1 MCRINPR
8 VDFAFKKL
16 FGSAENKD
24 LLISLINAIISEQ
37 EQIVEVEL
45 MNPFNLA
52 DYQAGKMSIL
62 DIKAKSEKGV
72 WINVEMQISEDI
84 YFDKRAIYY
93 WAKLVTEQLSEGR
106 LYKELKKTIS
116 INIMDFN
123 FIDDVTEFHSCY
135 KIMNTATGK
144 ADKLHDI
151 FELHYV
157 ELSKFAQQ
165 QPTQIITALDR
176 WSTFLTKAHQLD
188 KNHIPAE
195 LAVDAAIVKAISAV
209 DRMFDEEER
218 LIYEIRMQSLAD
230 IESIIASANDKG
242 FGQGM
247 EQGLEQGMERGVEKI
262 ALNMLAKGMSTAD
275 IAEVTGLST
284 AVILEL
290 ASNKIS

>member
-1 MCRINPR
+1 
-8 VDFAFKKL
+8 
-16 FGSAENKD
+16 
-24 LLISLINAIISEQ
+24 
-37 EQIVEVEL
+37 
-45 MNPFNLA
+45 
-52 DYQAGKMSIL
+52 
-62 DIKAKSEKGV
+62 
-72 WINVEMQISEDI
+72 
-84 YFDKRAIYY
+84 
-93 WAKLVTEQLSEGR
+93 
-106 LYKELKKTIS
+106 
-116 INIMDFN
+116 MDFN

-247 EQGLEQGMERGVEKI
+247 ERGVEKM
-262 ALNMLAKGMSTAD
+262 ALNMLAKGMPTAD
-275 IAEVTGLST
+275 IAEITGLSA
-284 AVILEL
+284 AVILQL
-290 ASNKIS
+290 VNNKIN